1 MLAKRI
7 IPCLDIKNGRTVK
20 GVNFE
25 NLADAGDPVYL
36 AEKYYNEGADEL
48 VLLDI
53 SATLEGRETF
63 IEVVRNVAKAIAIPF
78 TVGGGISS
86 VDQAERLIKAGA
98 DKISINTAA
107 IQKPELI
114 GKMAYAFGRQCVV
127 VAIDTMLTDKG
138 WEVVSHAGTK
148 RTGIKALEWAKT
160 CEILGAGE
168 ILLTS
173 HTSDGT
179 REGFAVD
186 LTRKISQSISIPV
199 IASGG
204 AGLPEH
210 FAEVLTTGMAD
221 AALAAGV
228 FHYGVL
234 SIPQV
239 KKYLQSRNIEVRY

>member
-7 IPCLDIKNGRTVK
+7 VPCLDIKNGRTVK

-25 NLADAGDPVYL
+25 NLSDAGDPVEL
-36 AEKYYNEGADEL
+36 AMKYYADGADEI

-63 IEVVRNVAKAIAIPF
+63 TDVVRDVAKAIAIPF
-78 TVGGGISS
+78 TVGGGINS
-86 VDQAERLIKAGA
+86 VEQAEKLLKAGA
-98 DKISINTAA
+98 DKVSINTAA

-114 GKMAYAFGRQCVV
+114 GKLADSFGTQCVV
-127 VAIDTMLTDKG
+127 VAIDAMLTENG

-148 RTGIKALEWAKT
+148 KTGIKAIEWAKT
-160 CEILGAGE
+160 CELLGAGE

-179 REGFAVD
+179 RKGFAID
-186 LTRKISQSISIPV
+186 ITRKISQSISIPL

-204 AGLPEH
+204 AGMPEH

-228 FHYGVL
+228 FHYGII
-234 SIPQV
+234 SIPQL
-239 KKYLQSRNIEVRY
+239 KKYLQSRNIEVRN

>member
-20 GVNFE
+20 GVNFD
-25 NLADAGDPVYL
+25 NLTDAGDPVEL
-36 AEKYYNEGADEL
+36 AKKYYAEGADEL

-63 IEVVRNVAKAIAIPF
+63 IDVVRDVAKAIAIPF
-78 TVGGGISS
+78 TVGGGIGS
-86 VDQAERLIKAGA
+86 VEQAEKLIRAGA
-98 DKISINTAA
+98 DKVSINTAA

-114 GKMAYAFGRQCVV
+114 GNLADYFGSQCVV
-127 VAIDTMLTDKG
+127 LAIDIMLTEKG

-179 REGFAVD
+179 KRGFAID
-186 LTRKISQSISIPV
+186 ITRKISQSIGIPL

-210 FAEVLTTGMAD
+210 FAEVLTKGMAD

-228 FHYGVL
+228 FHYDLL
-234 SIPQV
+234 SISQV
-239 KKYLQSRNIEVRY
+239 KEYLQSKNIIVRY

>member
-25 NLADAGDPVYL
+25 NLSDAGDPVEL
-36 AEKYYNEGADEL
+36 AKKYYAEGADEL

-63 IEVVRNVAKAIAIPF
+63 TDVVLNVAKAIAIPF
-78 TVGGGISS
+78 TVGGGINS
-86 VDQAERLIKAGA
+86 VEQAEKLLKAGA
-98 DKISINTAA
+98 DKVSINTAA

-114 GKMAYAFGRQCVV
+114 GKLADSFGTQCVV
-127 VAIDTMLTDKG
+127 VAIDAMLTENG

-148 RTGIKALEWAKT
+148 KTGIKAIEWAKT
-160 CEILGAGE
+160 CELLGAGE

-179 REGFAVD
+179 RKGFAID
-186 LTRKISQSISIPV
+186 IIRKVSQNVGIPV
-199 IASGG
+199 VASGG
-204 AGLPEH
+204 AGLPDH
-210 FAEVLTTGMAD
+210 FAEVLSKGMAD
-221 AALAAGV
+221 AALAAGI
-228 FHYGVL
+228 FHYGL
-234 SIPQV
+234 LTIAQV
-239 KKYLQSRNIEVRY
+239 KEYLLNNNIMVRY

>member
-25 NLADAGDPVYL
+25 NLADAGDPVML
-36 AEKYYNEGADEL
+36 AERYYQDGADEL

-63 IEVVRNVAKAIAIPF
+63 IDVVHSVAKAIAIPF

-86 VDQAERLIKAGA
+86 IGQAEKLIKAGA
-98 DKISINTAA
+98 DKITINTAA
-107 IQKPELI
+107 IQKPKLI
-114 GKMAYAFGRQCVV
+114 SNLADYFGSQCVV
-127 VAIDTMLTDKG
+127 VAIDTMLTEKG

-148 RTGIKALEWAKT
+148 RTGIKALELAKT

-179 REGFAVD
+179 KEGFAID
-186 LTRKISQSISIPV
+186 ITRKISQSIGIPL

-210 FAEVLTTGMAD
+210 FAEVLTKGMAD

-228 FHYGVL
+228 FHYGLL
-234 SIPQV
+234 SILQV
-239 KKYLQSRNIEVRY
+239 KEYLLSKNIIVRY

>member
-1 MLAKRI
+1 
-7 IPCLDIKNGRTVK
+7 LDIKNGRTVK
-20 GVNFE
+20 GVNFD
-25 NLADAGDPVYL
+25 NLTDAGDPVEL
-36 AEKYYNEGADEL
+36 AKKYYAEGADEL

-63 IEVVRNVAKAIAIPF
+63 IDVVRDVAKAIAIPF
-78 TVGGGISS
+78 TVGGGIGS
-86 VDQAERLIKAGA
+86 VEQAEKLIRAGA
-98 DKISINTAA
+98 DKVSINTAA

-114 GKMAYAFGRQCVV
+114 GNLADYFGSQCVV
-127 VAIDTMLTDKG
+127 LAIDIMLTEKG

-179 REGFAVD
+179 KRGFAID
-186 LTRKISQSISIPV
+186 ITRKISQSIGIPL

-210 FAEVLTTGMAD
+210 FAEVLTKGMAD

-228 FHYGVL
+228 FHYDLL
-234 SIPQV
+234 SISQV
-239 KKYLQSRNIEVRY
+239 KEYLQSKNIIVRY

>member
-25 NLADAGDPVYL
+25 NLIDAGDPVQL
-36 AEKYYNEGADEL
+36 ARKYYADGADEL

-63 IEVVRNVAKAIAIPF
+63 LDVIRNVAKAIAIPL
-78 TVGGGISS
+78 TVGGGISTLE
-86 VDQAERLIKAGA
+86 QAKKLIRAGA
-98 DKISINTAA
+98 DKVSINTAA
-107 IQKPELI
+107 VQNPELI
-114 GKMAYAFGRQCVV
+114 KQLADYFGSQCVV
-127 VAIDTMLTDKG
+127 VAIDTMLTEEG
-138 WEVVSHAGTK
+138 WVVVSHAGNRK
-148 RTGIKALEWAKT
+148 TGLKAFDWAKT
-160 CEILGAGE
+160 CEKLKAGE

-173 HTSDGT
+173 HTSDGKK
-179 REGFAVD
+179 EGFAID
-186 LTRKISQSISIPV
+186 ITRRISQSLSIPV

-210 FAEVLTTGMAD
+210 FAEVLTHGNAD

-228 FHYGVL
+228 FHYGLL
-234 SIPQV
+234 SIRQV
-239 KKYLQSRNIEVRY
+239 KEYLKNKNIMVRY